1 MIFSLFVFYSV
12 TYLGILIFLLTL
24 IYTLMAN
31 LDDLTPDELQKLI
44 LEAQSKLEQKQSG
57 MRKEVI
63 AQIKALAASI
73 GVNVEIID
81 GKSKRLSSVNSK
93 YRNPQN
99 PLQEWTGRGLA
110 PKWLKEYIAA
120 GHSKEDFLISN

>member
-1 MIFSLFVFYSV
+1 
-12 TYLGILIFLLTL
+12 
-24 IYTLMAN
+24 MAN
-31 LDDLTPDELQKLI
+31 LDELTPDELQKLI
-44 LEAQSKLEQKQSG
+44 LEAQSKLEAKQHS

-73 GVNVEIID
+73 GVSVEIID
-81 GKSKRLSSVNSK
+81 GKSKKPSAVSSK

-110 PKWLKEYIAA
+110 PRWLKEFIAA
-120 GHSKEDFLISN
+120 GHSKEEFLIND